1 MKRRDLI
8 ARILAKRPDLT
19 REKVEALIASKVK
32 LSPLINEEAAAYMV
46 ASELGVD
53 LGEFELIT
61 KLKIENL
68 VPGMRNVSLV
78 GRVIFLYPPQTFTRL
93 DGNLGKVVRGTIA
106 DDTGVVNIVLWNDKA
121 ELVERREIIQDQIVK
136 IIRGYTRKGLY
147 GEVELHVNSEG
158 DMLVSP
164 IDIKE
169 FPKAETFFKKI
180 GQITDGDRI
189 ANIFG
194 VVDKV
199 FPVIT
204 FGDERRRGRVLRVR
218 VYDETGKVLVVF
230 WDDWVDRMRDVVEGK
245 CLQIVGGK
253 PRRGKRGIEIHA
265 DKMTNVT
272 ILEREMKRPLTRMRS
287 LKEDMHGIDVLAK
300 VVHVEKEREV
310 RTRDGRVLRLAR
322 LLVGDQSGVV
332 SLLFW
337 GKKCELVSSIKE
349 GDVILFENC
358 RVRRSQSGILELVFT
373 DDSGLVMN
381 PDTSEA
387 IELSQRPIVMMIK
400 NLRGGLLGTLEV
412 TLVDNPDIREVYV
425 EGSGLVKVATL
436 KVMDGTGTI
445 EVSLWRDLAEK
456 VKALTKGD
464 KIRMYFLRII
474 ERYEGIRAV
483 SSRWTRIEVLSR

>member
-1 MKRRDLI
+1 MKKRDLI

-19 REKVEALIASKVK
+19 QEKVEALIASKVK
-32 LSPLINEEAAAYMV
+32 LSPLINEEAATYMA

-78 GRVIFLYPPQTFTRL
+78 GRVIFLYSPQIFTRA
-93 DGNLGKVVRGTIA
+93 DGNLGKVVRGAIA

-121 ELVERREIIQDQIVK
+121 ELVERGEIIQDQIVK
-136 IIRGYTRKGLY
+136 VVRGYTRRGLY
-147 GEVELHVNSEG
+147 GEVELHVDSEG
-158 DMLVSP
+158 DILASP

-180 GQITDGDRI
+180 GQITDKDHV

-204 FGDERRRGRVLRVR
+204 FGDERRRGRVLRMR
-218 VYDETGKVLVVF
+218 VYDETGKALVVF
-230 WDDWVDRMRDVVEGK
+230 WDDWVDRMRNVVEGK

-253 PRRGKRGIEIHA
+253 PKRGKRGVEIHA
-265 DKMTNVT
+265 DKMTSVT
-272 ILEREMKRPLTRMRS
+272 ILEREMRRPLTRIRS
-287 LKEDMHGIDVLAK
+287 LKEGMHGVDILAK
-300 VVHVEKEREV
+300 VVRVEREREV
-310 RTRDGRVLRLAR
+310 RTKDGRVLRLVR

-337 GKKCELVSSIKE
+337 GKKCELASSISE
-349 GDVILFENC
+349 GDVVLFENC
-358 RVRRSQSGILELVFT
+358 RVRKSQSGILELVFT
-373 DDSGLVMN
+373 DDSSLVIN
-381 PDTSEA
+381 PDTSEV
-387 IELSQRPIVMMIK
+387 IELSQRPIVMMIE

-425 EGSGLVKVATL
+425 EDSGLVKVATL
-436 KVMDGTGTI
+436 KVMDGTGAI

-456 VKALTKGD
+456 VKALKRGD

-474 ERYEGIRAV
+474 ERYDGIRAV
-483 SSRWTRIEVLSR
+483 SSRWTRIEVFI